1 MVKQPT
7 WEKNWSKANESVYS
21 MLHTYIKTKIANL
34 DEFTFITDHKR
45 QIMSLVEANP
55 SWKSTTIENVM
66 FTIAKFLKLKGDFR
80 YAKLYSQKA
89 YDFMIRNRE
98 AESHN
103 KQDEKEIKNYRDRQF
118 FINVLDLIDYDS
130 ISTVVGHYKY
140 LLLALLTFQPPVR
153 TSFYTSCKIIIREK
167 DNNKIDNFIRINKRK
182 PVSVSYI
189 INNDKVSKTKVYSM
203 NKKLGIINLI
213 DPKLINLV
221 VDSYTKYPRSYLFE
235 INENPIS
242 QPTLLDWLRDIT
254 KVDGINIDMMRSSY
268 INWFYEHNKSTGKRE
283 QLANM
288 MRHSMLTAQKN
299 YLKIISDAEP
309 ADTLPNK
316 IIELQTE
323 VNKLKTN
330 CTEDVGDLV
339 YRKRRRDVI
348 RTMNAGGIPRA
359 STLAKYKITYDD
371 VTKLYN

>member
-1 MVKQPT
+1 MKNPT
-7 WEKNWSKANESVYS
+7 WSNWSKANESVYS
-21 MLHTYIKTKIANL
+21 MLHTYLKTKIKDI

-45 QIMSLVEANP
+45 QIMGLVEANP
-55 SWKSTTIENVM
+55 SWKSSTIENVM
-66 FTIAKFLKLKGDFR
+66 FTIAKFLKLKSDFR
-80 YAKLYSQKA
+80 YAKLYSQKG
-89 YDFMIRNRE
+89 YEYMIKNRE
-98 AESHN
+98 IESHN

-118 FINVLDLIDYDS
+118 FINVLDTIDYDS
-130 ISTVVGHYKY
+130 ISNVVGHYKY

-182 PVSVSYI
+182 PVSVSYVV
-189 INNDKVSKTKVYSM
+189 NNDKVSKTKIYSM
-203 NKKLGIINLI
+203 NKKLSIINLI

-221 VDSYTKYPRSYLFE
+221 VDSFEKYPRTYLFE
-235 INENPIS
+235 LNEKPIS

-268 INWFYEHNKSTGKRE
+268 INWFYEHNKSIGARE
-283 QLANM
+283 QLATQ
-288 MRHSMLTAQKN
+288 MRHSVLTSMRN

-309 ADTLPNK
+309 AETLPNK

-339 YRKRRRDVI
+339 YRKRRRDAV
-348 RTMNAGGIPRA
+348 RTMNAGGVPRA

-371 VTKLYN
+371 VTKLYK

>member
-7 WEKNWSKANESVYS
+7 WNDWSKANEATYS
-21 MLHTYIKTKIANL
+21 MLFSYLKTKLKDI
-34 DEFTFITDHKR
+34 DEFTFITDNKR
-45 QIMSLVEANP
+45 AIMGLIEGNP
-55 SWKSTTIENVM
+55 SWKLTTMEGLLFMV
-66 FTIAKFLKLKGDFR
+66 AKFLKLKKDFR

-89 YDFMIRNRE
+89 YEYMIRNRE

-118 FINVLDLIDYDS
+118 FINVLDTIDYDS

-153 TSFYTSCKIIIREK
+153 TSFYTSCKFIVRQK

-189 INNDKVSKTKVYSM
+189 INNDKVSKSKIYSM
-203 NKKLGIINLI
+203 NKKLSIINLI

-221 VDSYTKYPRSYLFE
+221 VDSYTKYPRTYLFE
-235 INENPIS
+235 LNEKPIS

-254 KVDGINIDMMRSSY
+254 KVDGINIDMCRSSY

-283 QLANM
+283 QLASM
-288 MRHSMLTAQKN
+288 MRHSSLTAQRN

-309 ADTLPNK
+309 AETLPNK

-330 CTEDVGDLV
+330 CTEDLGDLV
-339 YRKRRRDVI
+339 YRKRKRDAI
-348 RTMNAGGIPRA
+348 RTMNAGGVPRA
-359 STLAKYKITYDD
+359 STLAKYGITYDD
-371 VTKLYN
+371 VLKLYK

>member
-7 WEKNWSKANESVYS
+7 WSQWSKADESKYS
-21 MLHTYIKTKIANL
+21 MLFSYLKTKIKDI
-34 DEFTFITDHKR
+34 DEFTYITDHKR
-45 QIMSLVEANP
+45 AIMGLIEGNP
-55 SWKSTTIENVM
+55 SWKSTTMEGVLFM
-66 FTIAKFLKLKGDFR
+66 VAKFLKLKQNFR
-80 YAKLYSQKA
+80 YAKLYSQKG

-103 KQDEKEIKNYRDRQF
+103 KQDDNEIKNYRDRQF
-118 FINVLDLIDYDS
+118 FINVLDTIDYDS

-182 PVSVSYI
+182 PVSVSYV
-189 INNDKVSKTKVYSM
+189 INNDKVSKTKIYSM
-203 NKKLGIINLI
+203 NKKLSIINLI

-221 VDSYTKYPRSYLFE
+221 VDSYTKYPRTYLFE
-235 INENPIS
+235 LNEKPIS

-254 KVDGINIDMMRSSY
+254 KVDGINIDMCRSSY
-268 INWFYEHNKSTGKRE
+268 INWFYEHNKSIGARE
-283 QLANM
+283 QLATQ
-288 MRHSMLTAQKN
+288 MRHSVLTSMRN

-309 ADTLPNK
+309 VEKASDK

-339 YRKRRRDVI
+339 YRKRRRDAV
-348 RTMNAGGIPRA
+348 RTMNAGGVPRA

-371 VTKLYN
+371 VTKLYK